1 MELPSNSN
9 VVYHVVERPRKFG
22 DLILGLS
29 NKIYAYVL
37 SGGDVDKTVTI
48 DGPGGTITI
57 VPATSTTANPSIDA
71 NRMRGASSVAGNNDG
86 QG

>member
-9 VVYHVVERPRKFG
+9 VVYHVVKRPRKFG

-37 SGGDVDKTVTI
+37 SGGDVNNTVTI

-57 VPATSTTANPSIDA
+57 VPATSTTVNPSTNA
-71 NRMRGASSVAGNNDG
+71 NRMRGASSVARNNDG

>member
-37 SGGDVDKTVTI
+37 SGGDVDNTVTI

-71 NRMRGASSVAGNNDG
+71 DQMRGASSVAGNNDG